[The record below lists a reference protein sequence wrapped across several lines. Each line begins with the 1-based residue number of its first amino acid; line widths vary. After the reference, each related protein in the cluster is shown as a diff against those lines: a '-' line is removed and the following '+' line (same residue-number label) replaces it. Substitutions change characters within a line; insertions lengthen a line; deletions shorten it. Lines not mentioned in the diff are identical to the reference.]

1 MSELHN
7 TSNAANIRQT
17 LLATVSAFVLIA
29 SIPETAL
36 AADRDRPTIWIE
48 GGWHFESVAGDAD
61 PFLPPLDAST
71 RASGF
76 PSLAAIE
83 NELGRTY
90 GAEGSISFHPHGSD
104 WVFTASARY
113 GRSQTTRHLINQKTI
128 IGPQL
133 KQTTFQSGGLVAV
146 PVTPTFP
153 AYATHNIK
161 NYESHAIADFQVGKD
176 VGIGLF
182 GHGTDTVIS
191 FGARYAQM
199 NAKSKGNSFADPVAT
214 FEQGEFVFGPIHKY
228 YIRALHHASAAVM
241 ERTDSL
247 HALGPSLSM
256 KNTTGLLGT
265 VDDGQI
271 ALDWGVNAALL
282 FGRQKAKTTHHS
294 SVRDYGGPS
303 GTAVQAVHTYTPVN
317 RTRSRMVTVPNV
329 GGFAALSFRFPNAK
343 LSAGYRA
350 DFFFG
355 AKDSG
360 FETRSTTDVGFHG
373 PYATISIGL
382 GG

>member
-7 TSNAANIRQT
+7 SSNAANIRQT
-17 LLATVSAFVLIA
+17 LLATASALVLVA
-29 SIPETAL
+29 AVPEAAL
-36 AADRDRPTIWIE
+36 AAGKDRPTIWIE
-48 GGWHFESVAGDAD
+48 GGWHFESVTGDAD
-61 PFLPPLDAST
+61 TFAPPLDAST
-71 RASGF
+71 VASGF
-76 PSLAAIE
+76 PSLTALE

-113 GRSQTTRHLINQKTI
+113 GRTRTTRRLINQQTI
-128 IGPQL
+128 VGPQL
-133 KQTTFQSGGLVAV
+133 KKSFFQSGWSVATA
-146 PVTPTFP
+146 TPTFP

-161 NYESHAIADFQVGKD
+161 NSESHAIADFQVGKD

-182 GHGTDTVIS
+182 GYGTDTVVS

-199 NAKSKGNSFADPVAT
+199 NANSKGNSFADPVAM
-214 FEQGEFVFGPIHKY
+214 FEQGEFVFGPLHLY
-228 YIRALHHASAAVM
+228 YVRALHHASAAVM
-241 ERTDSL
+241 ERSDSL

-265 VDDGQI
+265 VEDGQI

-282 FGRQKAKTTHHS
+282 FGRQKAKTSHHS
-294 SVRDYGGPS
+294 TVRDYGGPS
-303 GTAVQAVHTYTPVN
+303 GTAVQAIHTYTPVN
-317 RTRSRMVTVPNV
+317 RTRSRMVTVPNI
-329 GGFAALSFRFPNAK
+329 GGFAALSYRFPNAK

-355 AKDSG
+355 ARDGG
-360 FETRSTTDVGFHG
+360 FDTRSTTDVGFHG
-373 PYATISIGL
+373 PFATISVGL

>member
-7 TSNAANIRQT
+7 SSNAANIRQT
-17 LLATVSAFVLIA
+17 LLATVSALVLVA
-29 SIPETAL
+29 AVPEAAL
-36 AADRDRPTIWIE
+36 AAGKDRPTVWIE
-48 GGWHFESVAGDAD
+48 GGWHFESITGDAD
-61 PFLPPLDAST
+61 TFAPPLDAST
-71 RASGF
+71 VASGF
-76 PSLAAIE
+76 PSLTAVE

-90 GAEGSISFHPHGSD
+90 GAEGSISFQPHGSD

-113 GRSQTTRHLINQKTI
+113 GRTRTTRRLINQKTI
-128 IGPQL
+128 VGPQL
-133 KQTTFQSGGLVAV
+133 KQTTFQSGGLVVV

-176 VGIGLF
+176 VGIGLL
-182 GHGTDTVIS
+182 GRGTDTVIS

-199 NAKSKGNSFADPVAT
+199 NASSKGNSFADPNAV
-214 FEQGEFVFGPIHKY
+214 FEQAKLPIGPKY
-228 YIRALHHASAAVM
+228 FYYVRALHHASAASM
-241 ERTDSL
+241 ERSDSL
-247 HALGPSLSM
+247 HALGPSLSL

-282 FGRQKAKTTHHS
+282 FGRQKAKTSHHS
-294 SVRDYGGPS
+294 TVRYFAGVS
-303 GTAVQAVHTYTPVN
+303 GTAIQSVHTYAPVT

-329 GGFAALSFRFPNAK
+329 GGFAGLSYRFTNAK
-343 LSAGYRA
+343 ISAGYRA

-360 FETRSTTDVGFHG
+360 LETRSTADVVFHG
-373 PYATISIGL
+373 PFATISIVL

>member
-7 TSNAANIRQT
+7 TANATNIRQT
-17 LLATVSAFVLIA
+17 LLATVSALVLVA
-29 SIPETAL
+29 SIPDTAL
-36 AADRDRPTIWIE
+36 AADKGRPTVWIE
-48 GGWHFESVAGDAD
+48 GGWHFESVTGDVE
-61 PFLPPLDAST
+61 PFAPPLDAST
-71 RASGF
+71 ISTGF
-76 PSLAAIE
+76 PSLTAIE
-83 NELGRTY
+83 NSLGRTY

-113 GRSQTTRHLINQKTI
+113 GRTQTTRRLINQRTI
-128 IGPQL
+128 VGPQL
-133 KQTTFQSGGLVAV
+133 KRTTFQSGGLVAA
-146 PVTPTFP
+146 PITPTFP

-161 NYESHAIADFQVGKD
+161 NYEAHAIADFQVGKD
-176 VGIGLF
+176 IGIGLL

-199 NAKSKGNSFADPVAT
+199 NARSKGNSLADPNAV
-214 FEQGEFVFGPIHKY
+214 FEQGHFSFGSFHKY
-228 YIRALHHASAAVM
+228 YIKASHHASAAFM
-241 ERTDSL
+241 ERTDNL

-282 FGRQKAKTTHHS
+282 FGRQKANTSHHS
-294 SVRDYGGPS
+294 TVRNYGGPS
-303 GTAVQAVHTYTPVN
+303 GTAVQSIHTYTPVN
-317 RTRSRMVTVPNV
+317 RTRSRMVTVPNI

-355 AKDSG
+355 ARDG
-360 FETRSTTDVGFHG
+360 GLETRSTTDVGFHG
-373 PYATISIGL
+373 PFATLSVGL

>member
-7 TSNAANIRQT
+7 TPNATKIRQT
-17 LLATVSAFVLIA
+17 LLATASAFVLA
-29 SIPETAL
+29 AGGSLPEAQ
-36 AADRDRPTIWIE
+36 AADTVRPTVWIE
-48 GGWHFESVAGDAD
+48 GGWHFESVMGDAD
-61 PFLPPLDAST
+61 TFAPPLDAFT
-71 RASGF
+71 RATGL
-76 PSLAAIE
+76 PSLTAIE
-83 NELGRTY
+83 NTLGRTY
-90 GAEGSISFHPHGSD
+90 GAEGSISFQPKSSD
-104 WVFTASARY
+104 WVFTASARF
-113 GRSQTTRHLINQKTI
+113 GRSQSTRRSINEKTI
-128 IGPQL
+128 IGPPL
-133 KQTTFQSGGLVAV
+133 KKTTTY
-146 PVTPTFP
+146 PVVETIISTFP
-153 AYATHNIK
+153 AYATHSVK
-161 NYESHAIADFQVGKD
+161 NSEGHLIADFQAGRD

-182 GHGTDTVIS
+182 GRGTDTIVS

-199 NAKSKGNSFADPVAT
+199 NARSNANSLANPDAAFS
-214 FEQGEFVFGPIHKY
+214 QGEFVYGPFHKY
-228 YIRALHHASAAVM
+228 HIQISNHRSAASM

-282 FGRQKAKTTHHS
+282 FGRQKAKTSHHS
-294 SVRDYGGPS
+294 TVRYYS
-303 GTAVQAVHTYTPVN
+303 GKTGLRSIHTYAPVN

-329 GGFAALSFRFPNAK
+329 GGFAGLSYRFTNAK

-360 FETRSTTDVGFHG
+360 LETRSTADVGFHG